1 MPGLFL
7 RAKVRF
13 CMELSRNHYRL
24 AMGLILVLAFAVRAG
39 AAVWWQQRLG
49 ETEFAFGDS
58 LSYWTMTRNLVT
70 DGNFQYGST
79 ESRMFRVPGYP
90 LALAPLFLIGGP
102 EPPVLAAR
110 LLGAV
115 LGTAAVAGVGSVAR
129 RLFDPATGLVA
140 AVWTSLY
147 PGAIGMSVFVLSEAL
162 FCPLMILH
170 LGLWIAAW
178 QRQSSA
184 ARTGAAE
191 AGSDSPPVRAALG
204 LALASGAV
212 AGWATLTRPSW
223 LLFLPFTLVVLLA
236 ISPRRREHARLLA
249 AICVGF
255 VVAMSPWWIRNAA
268 ITGRFVPTTL
278 QIGATLYDS
287 FHPGATGG
295 SDSNMEFVPR
305 FIAEQQASDR
315 ATLAAG
321 ETPASTFEY
330 RLDRRMRDAAIA
342 WAAANPAEVTLL
354 IGRKTWRV
362 WSPWPNATEMRSGLL
377 RWTIA
382 GGYLPIIALGF
393 VGVLRFRRHGW
404 SYWLCA
410 MPTLY
415 TAALHTAFVGSIR
428 YRQPAMLMLI
438 VLASAI
444 AVELVGPAWRR
455 TLGGGRLASFDRKE
469 PACDA

>member
-1 MPGLFL
+1 
-7 RAKVRF
+7 
-13 CMELSRNHYRL
+13 
-24 AMGLILVLAFAVRAG
+24 MGLILVLAFAVRAG

-49 ETEFAFGDS
+49 DTPFAFGDS

-70 DGNFQYGST
+70 DGDFQYGST

-110 LLGAV
+110 LLGAA

-129 RLFDPATGLVA
+129 QLFTPAIGLVA
-140 AVWTSLY
+140 AAGATLY

-162 FCPLMILH
+162 FCPLMVLH

-178 QRQSSA
+178 RRQTAGDRATCSRPAREETANDESDAGGRSVPA
-184 ARTGAAE
+184 AIRW
-191 AGSDSPPVRAALG
+191 
-204 LALASGAV
+204 ALASGVV
-212 AGWATLTRPSW
+212 AGLATLTRPSW
-223 LLFLPFTLVVLLA
+223 LLFLPFAAVVLLVV
-236 ISPRRREHARLLA
+236 SPRRGEHARLLL
-249 AICVGF
+249 AICMGF
-255 VVAMSPWWIRNAA
+255 AVAMSPWWIRNAA

-295 SDSNMEFVPR
+295 SDSNMEFVPG
-305 FIAEQQASDR
+305 FIDAQLAADR
-315 ATLAAG
+315 ASLAAG
-321 ETPASTFEY
+321 QTPPSTFEY

-342 WAAANPAEVTLL
+342 WAAANPAEVVRLV
-354 IGRKTWRV
+354 GRKSWRV
-362 WSPWPNATEMRSGLL
+362 WSPLPNAAEMRSGLM
-377 RWTIA
+377 RWAIA
-382 GGYLPIIALGF
+382 AGYLPILALGI
-393 VGVLRFRRHGW
+393 VGGWRFRRRGW
-404 SYWLCA
+404 AYLACA

-438 VLASAI
+438 VLASAV
-444 AVELVGPAWRR
+444 AVELIGPAWRR
-455 TLGGGRLASFDRKE
+455 TRGGGRLAFSDRKE